1 MRLPSDKSRS
11 TLFDLMVAGWVLVL
25 APFSLGFTATAII
38 APPMALALVF
48 RRRWP
53 LAVMAVVASA
63 ALVQVIID
71 GSPRGDPL
79 PYDIAVP
86 IAMYS
91 VVKYGTR
98 LRDGFLAG
106 GVVAIGIVIEVVRH
120 PDVPWW
126 QEAVVYSAICSAVW
140 LSGFVVRQRRAY
152 LAGLEERAA
161 TLERERE
168 HLAEIAVAHERATIA
183 REMHDVVAHSLAVI
197 IVQSDGGRYAMAQ
210 DPDKGR
216 AVLKTVAE
224 TARDALEE
232 MGRLIDLLR
241 AGSGAA
247 GTPDADED
255 PDADRRVWGLDRLDA
270 LVTRARE
277 AGVDATLT
285 LRPVPLVDN
294 STVGVAA
301 YRLVQEALTNVLRH
315 AGPTARCAVTVD
327 GDEEAVRVTVVD
339 DGGGRP
345 HRRREAGARVGH
357 GLVGMR
363 ERTAVLGGSL
373 DAGPR
378 AEGGWAV
385 HAVLP
390 IPPRERGTGRTRT

>member
-1 MRLPSDKSRS
+1 MLACGV
-11 TLFDLMVAGWVLVL
+11 LMFATFSQGPVTPWV
-25 APFSLGFTATAII
+25 I
-38 APPMALALVF
+38 APPMAVALLF

-53 LAVMAVVASA
+53 LAVMAVVAA
-63 ALVQVIID
+63 MALVQVIID
-71 GSPRGDPL
+71 RSPQEDPL

-91 VVKYGTR
+91 VVKYGKR
-98 LRDGFLAG
+98 LRDGYLAG
-106 GVVAIGIVIEVVRH
+106 GVVAVGIVIEVVRH
-120 PDVPWW
+120 PVVEWW
-126 QEAVVYSAICSAVW
+126 LETAVYCAICSAVW
-140 LSGFVVRQRRAY
+140 MSGYVVRARRAY

-216 AVLKTVAE
+216 DVLKTVAD
-224 TARDALEE
+224 TARDALDE

-241 AGSGAA
+241 SGTDSAA
-247 GTPDADED
+247 RNGDGRADDD

-285 LRPVPLVDN
+285 LHPVPLVDN

-315 AGPTARCAVTVD
+315 AGPAARCAVTVE
-327 GDEEAVRVTVVD
+327 GDEEAVRLTVDD

-345 HRRREAGARVGH
+345 HRRRDVGARVGH

-363 ERTAVLGGSL
+363 ERTAVFGGSL

-378 AEGGWAV
+378 AGGGWSV

-390 IPPRERGTGRTRT
+390 IPQRERAATGTPILTSAHPEEIHR